1 MKKYLFMP
9 FNSINVIRALFIC
22 CFMLS
27 ALSGYA
33 QRDRHEKIEKLKFEF
48 ISKQLNLS
56 PKTAEDFWPVYNE
69 YDNAKQMLFRKY
81 RNKYREENL
90 SMDDVEFRM
99 EREKEFMEL
108 REKYINR
115 FAKILSPVQL
125 TDLKR
130 AETQFKKVLLNR
142 VNQGR

>member
-108 REKYINR
+108 REKYINH

>member
-81 RNKYREENL
+81 RNKYHEENL